1 MPRINPKLCGALPCL
16 VLAAMLAGQLLP
28 AFAEDVVPS
37 FSKDRYES
45 LRARSPFALAT
56 AVATPAPQASFAA
69 NWYVT
74 SIGRVEDKY
83 YVTIKGRDLSTQFS
97 IFGDESVDGVSVAS
111 VNWSDTIG
119 KTTVILRKGTETARL
134 EFNEAQLKSA
144 PVAAAAGASPVP
156 GGAPRPA
163 GAPAIPA
170 GPRPPA
176 GVNMA
181 AAVPNGAGLNGGM
194 PLRRRSLPIP
204 VPR

>member
-16 VLAAMLAGQLLP
+16 VLVAMLAGQLLP
-28 AFAEDVVPS
+28 ALADDVVPS
-37 FSKDRYES
+37 LPKDRYES
-45 LRARSPFALAT
+45 LKARSPFALAT

-74 SIGRVEDKY
+74 SIARVEDKY
-83 YVTIKGRDLSTQFS
+83 YVTIKGRDLKTQFS
-97 IFGDESVDGVSVAS
+97 IFGDESFDGVSVAS
-111 VNWSDTIG
+111 VNWSDAVG
-119 KTTVILRKGTETARL
+119 KSTVILRKGTETARL

-144 PVAAAAGASPVP
+144 PVVAAAGASPVP
-156 GGAPRPA
+156 G
-163 GAPAIPA
+163 A
-170 GPRPPA
+170 GPRPVGATAIPSPHPA

-181 AAVPNGAGLNGGM
+181 AAIPNGPGGNAAM